1 MEYVIQAS
9 NAYPTPRRKEL
20 EKVQKL
26 ALGVVKGLR
35 RVLYEVVLK
44 GFVYSSLP
52 IGGSMIKYQCSRSP
66 MAF

>member
-9 NAYPTPRRKEL
+9 NSYPSPRRKEL

-44 GFVYSSLP
+44 SSVYSS
-52 IGGSMIKYQCSRSP
+52 
-66 MAF
+66 